1 MNLLKFI
8 IKRLVIFIPQLFA
21 VILIT
26 FLLIR
31 MIPRSPAEA
40 MAGSFATDEVV
51 AAIEQ
56 KMGLDKP
63 VPTQFL
69 IYMKNLLHG
78 DMGTSWF
85 TSNPVTKDL
94 AQQIG
99 RASCRERVWSRV

>member
-8 IKRLVIFIPQLFA
+8 VKRLIIFIPQLFA

-31 MIPRSPAEA
+31 MIPGSPAEA

-63 VPTQFL
+63 VNSLT
-69 IYMKNLLHG
+69 IK
-78 DMGTSWF
+78 S
-85 TSNPVTKDL
+85 PVFF
-94 AQQIG
+94 
-99 RASCRERVWSRV
+99 S